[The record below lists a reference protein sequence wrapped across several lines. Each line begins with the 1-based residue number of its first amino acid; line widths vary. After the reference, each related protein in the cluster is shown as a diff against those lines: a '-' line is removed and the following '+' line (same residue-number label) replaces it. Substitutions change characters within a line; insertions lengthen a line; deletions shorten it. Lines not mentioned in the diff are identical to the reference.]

1 MRRQTRIAKA
11 ARIAPRPLKKLR
23 PIVRCP
29 NFAHNVRQREGR
41 GFTMDELK
49 GAGLDPRFAQTIGI
63 TYDKRRRNKSMES
76 LQLNTQ
82 RLKEYMDKLILFPKK
97 KGAAPKKLEAS
108 PEEISKAT
116 QLAGKIMPV
125 RRMLTRA
132 RWNPWLSP
140 RR

>member
-1 MRRQTRIAKA
+1 MFINLYTTALSDSLFIHDKCFQA

-63 TYDKRRRNKSMES
+63 TYDKRRR
-76 LQLNTQ
+76 
-82 RLKEYMDKLILFPKK
+82 
-97 KGAAPKKLEAS
+97 
-108 PEEISKAT
+108 
-116 QLAGKIMPV
+116 
-125 RRMLTRA
+125 
-132 RWNPWLSP
+132 
-140 RR
+140 